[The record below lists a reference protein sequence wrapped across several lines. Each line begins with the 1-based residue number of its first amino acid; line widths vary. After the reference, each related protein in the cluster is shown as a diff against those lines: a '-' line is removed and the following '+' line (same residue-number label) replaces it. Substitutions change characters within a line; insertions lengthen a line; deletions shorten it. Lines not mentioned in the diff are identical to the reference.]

1 MAKGIDYANFPHP
14 SPAAIKAA
22 GYEFVMR
29 YASPAAAND
38 ANGKNLLKGEL
49 TALLAAGLKVGLV
62 FEYAARQMLKGRVQ
76 GVADAQH
83 SDAVAKGLGMPG
95 LPVYFAADWDVA
107 PGEQAQVNA
116 YLDGAASVIGKPRT
130 GIYGGYYPVKRALDG
145 GHAAWAWQAL
155 AWSGGQWDPRA
166 SIRQHLGVT
175 VGGASCDADE
185 SMTADFG
192 QWPRPA
198 VTPPVTPPP
207 VIPPPSPAYPVPAA
221 LTAVVR
227 PLVTLAWAP
236 GDPLSPHW
244 RVQVAADAA
253 GKPGEVTVSMVT
265 TLSHASMSLPAA
277 GRYWARVQA
286 AGNSPFTTWQAF
298 TA

>member
-1 MAKGIDYANFPHP
+1 MATGIDYASYPHP
-14 SPAAIKAA
+14 SPAAVRAA

-38 ANGKNLLKGEL
+38 ASGKNLLRPEL

-62 FEYAARQMLKGRVQ
+62 FEYAAQQMLGGRVQ

-83 SDAVAKGLGMPG
+83 SDAVAKGLGMGG
-95 LPVYFAADWDVA
+95 LPVYFAADWDVTEA
-107 PGEQAQVNA
+107 QQAQVNA

-145 GHAAWAWQAL
+145 GHAAWAWQTL

-166 SIRQHLGVT
+166 NIRQHLGVT
-175 VGGASCDADE
+175 VGGASCDSND

-207 VIPPPSPAYPVPAA
+207 SPAYPVPAA
-221 LTAVVR
+221 VRAVVR
-227 PLVTLAWAP
+227 PQATFTWPEGSPA
-236 GDPLSPHW
+236 SPHW
-244 RVQVAADAA
+244 RIQVVADAA
-253 GKPGEVTVSMVT
+253 GKPGADVVASMVT
-265 TLSHASMSLPAA
+265 VLNHATFTLAA
-277 GRYWARVQA
+277 PGRYWARVQA
-286 AGNSPFTTWQAF
+286 AGDSPFTPWQAF